1 MYAPVIQAMATEQIR
16 QHHAAAAAAGRA
28 RQIRRARRRTRT
40 EPSVPVHVEQA
51 ERTRAHLRVVT

>member
-16 QHHAAAAAAGRA
+16 QHHAAADAAARA
-28 RQIRRARRRTRT
+28 RQIRRARRRART
-40 EPSVPVHVEQA
+40 EPSVPLRAEQA

>member
-1 MYAPVIQAMATEQIR
+1 MYAPVIQTMAAEQIR

-28 RQIRRARRRTRT
+28 RQIRRARRRVQTQ
-40 EPSVPVHVEQA
+40 PSVPARAEQA